1 MVFFYTLPIVVFFCC
16 FNKFFVQ
23 GWWDENIL
31 EKTLYTKPFHR
42 EFCTLIII
50 LLFKKK
56 KMKRESIVVA
66 LATGMVV
73 YCLLAWFGRRCSP
86 TIQLFQKGGAYE
98 YVIVGAGPAGLQMA
112 YYLKRLGRSYVVLEK
127 STSVGSFFQKYPV
140 HRNLLSINKIYTG
153 RENGEFNLRHDWNS
167 LLDEGDDPLLMQA
180 YSRAY
185 FPSADDY
192 VRYLNDYYKKHDLN
206 VHFGV
211 LVDRVERG
219 KEDSFVVNRSTKAY
233 RGKRLILATGYQRV
247 KDLKKIVRESD
258 YTGTVLD
265 YSELTLDKSRFKNK
279 RVLII
284 GTGNSGFE
292 TAEYLNDIA
301 AYIGIYGTV
310 PQFSWQT
317 HYVGNVRAVNSNFI
331 DTYQLKSLNHVLTD
345 KRLETPE
352 DVNRVVNQ
360 MEYDF
365 IINCTGWETD
375 YSMFDPLP
383 ELEKNGLPALRSTFE
398 STNVPGLYFAGALM
412 ENICGK
418 RSSPS
423 FIHGFRYLIRF
434 LARHLGGKLK
444 FVTLPRIEFLP
455 YLVARINSTSGLYQ
469 MFEVLTDVIVQEEE
483 NNHYTLI
490 EEVPYAYALE
500 HFARQRPTVFLV
512 QMKYG
517 EGFGGPMTQLNNPD
531 VTYVLGKDRV
541 KGNTAE
547 TAHRALFLHPVIEYY
562 RNGTLQESHHMAE
575 NVLTKWDD
583 PDIHVQP
590 LEAFFSGK

>member
-1 MVFFYTLPIVVFFCC
+1 MVRSAMLSMHANNITTATITNLFIENFRTLF
-16 FNKFFVQ
+16 
-23 GWWDENIL
+23 
-31 EKTLYTKPFHR
+31 
-42 EFCTLIII
+42 II
-50 LLFKKK
+50 LLLKKK
-56 KMKRESIVVA
+56 KMKREFIVVA

-86 TIQLFQKGGAYE
+86 MVQLFQKRAAYE

-112 YYLKRLGRSYVVLEK
+112 YYLKRLGMSYVVLEK
-127 STSVGSFFQKYPV
+127 SPGVGSFFRKYPV

-153 RENGEFNLRHDWNS
+153 RENSEFNLRHDWNS
-167 LLDEGDDPLLMQA
+167 LLDEGNDPLLMQA
-180 YSRAY
+180 YSKAY

-211 LVDRVERG
+211 LVDRVERDD
-219 KEDSFVVNRSTKAY
+219 KKDSFVVASNRSTY

-247 KDLKKIVRESD
+247 KDLKKIVRKSD

-279 RVLII
+279 RVLIV

-301 AYIGIYGTV
+301 AYIGMYGAV

-331 DTYQLKSLNHVLTD
+331 DTYQLKSLNHVLTE
-345 KRLETPE
+345 KRIETPE
-352 DVNRVVNQ
+352 DVNKVVNW
-360 MEYDF
+360 MKYDF

-375 YSMFDPLP
+375 YSMFNPQP
-383 ELEKNGLPALRSTFE
+383 ELEKNGLPALKSTFE
-398 STNVPGLYFAGALM
+398 STNIPGLYFAGTLM
-412 ENICGK
+412 ENISGK

-423 FIHGFRYLIRF
+423 FIHGFRYLVRF

-444 FVTLPRIEFLP
+444 FVTLPRADLVP

-483 NNHYTLI
+483 NSHFTLI

-500 HFARQRPTVFLV
+500 HFVRHRPVVFLV

-517 EGFGGPMTQLNNPD
+517 EGFGGPMTHLKNPD
-531 VTYVLGKDRV
+531 VTYVLGQDRV
-541 KGNTAE
+541 KGNTAA
-547 TAHRALFLHPVIEYY
+547 TADRSLFLHPVIEYY
-562 RNGTLQESHHMAE
+562 RNGTLQETHHMAE
-575 NVLTKWDD
+575 NVLTEWDD
-583 PDIHVQP
+583 PNIHVQP
-590 LEAFFSGK
+590 LERFFSKK